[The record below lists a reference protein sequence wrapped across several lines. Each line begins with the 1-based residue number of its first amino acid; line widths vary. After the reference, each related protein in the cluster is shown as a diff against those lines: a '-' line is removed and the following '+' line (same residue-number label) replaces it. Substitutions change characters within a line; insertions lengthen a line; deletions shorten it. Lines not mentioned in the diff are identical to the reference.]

1 MPMSEFIKACALGD
15 IPAGQALGV
24 TVGDLKLALVRDG
37 ETVYAIKDACSHAD
51 VALSEGEVS
60 GCTLEC
66 WLHGSQF
73 DLRTGEPL
81 SPPATGSVPIFAT
94 RIRVDAGESVVDVC
108 TTAMSPS
115 EINERENQPV
125 KDAS

>member
-1 MPMSEFIKACALGD
+1 MSNFSRACTLD
-15 IPAGQALGV
+15 EIPSGQAFAV
-24 TVGDLKLALVRDG
+24 TVDGLKMALVRDG
-37 ETVYAIKDACSHAD
+37 DTVYAIKDACSHAD

-81 SPPATGSVPIFAT
+81 SPPATAPVPIFAT
-94 RIRVDAGESVVDVC
+94 RVRTDGDETIVEVA
-108 TTAMSPS
+108 TTPMTVN
-115 EINERENQPV
+115 EISDRHNRAA

>member
-1 MPMSEFIKACALGD
+1 MSDFSRACLLSD
-15 IPAGQALGV
+15 IPAGQALAV
-24 TVGDLKLALVRDG
+24 TVGDIKIALVRDG
-37 ETVYAIKDACSHAD
+37 DVVYAIKDACSHAD

-81 SPPATGSVPIFAT
+81 SPPATSPVPIFAT
-94 RIRVDAGESVVDVC
+94 RLQSDGGETIVEVA
-108 TTAMSPS
+108 TTPMTVS
-115 EINERENQPV
+115 EITDRNSQPA